1 MEPHVI
7 NLIIYNAL
15 LAPIIFFSILY
26 YIVAMTS
33 LFVRS
38 SSYRFPKIKD
48 EKLPTVTIQIPV
60 YNDPVA
66 VRCIKKCLAFDYP
79 KNKYNILVAD
89 DSNDDITP
97 RILREFAKGKENV
110 KIIRR
115 STREGYKPGALNN
128 ALKHS
133 TGDIIVVFDSD
144 FVPKKDFLRKVV
156 TPFLFDEKLAVV
168 QSRMGFVNYKHN
180 IVSRFAG
187 ALLMIYHHCILPIS
201 NKANTVFFCGTGGA
215 IRKDILLSVGGW
227 NGKSVTEDAD
237 LSVHILERGYKN
249 IYISSLQANG
259 EVPFTLKS
267 FLRQQ
272 MRWAYG
278 ITRVFM
284 DNWKKILFSRS
295 FTIQQRTM
303 ITFITTGY
311 LITPFVVGA
320 AVTGQLGW
328 IITPPKPLL
337 FSDIINFGKTLLFTS
352 GFVALGIIALYR
364 AGRMRDFF
372 RLYFAAFF
380 IGIVLA
386 GANMIAFF
394 KSIFR
399 AKTTWIRTP
408 KMGSNFILEFFR
420 RLFSRNRAKKSD
432 YFK

>member
-7 NLIIYNAL
+7 NLILYNAL
-15 LAPIIFFSILY
+15 LVPIIFFSILY

-38 SSYRFPKIKD
+38 SNYRFQKISK
-48 EKLPTVTIQIPV
+48 EHLPRVTIQIPV

-79 KNKYNILVAD
+79 KDRYHILVAD
-89 DSNDDITP
+89 DSNDGITP
-97 RILREFAKGKENV
+97 RILREFVKGKDNV

-115 STREGYKPGALNN
+115 NNREGFKPGALNN
-128 ALKHS
+128 AVKYS
-133 TGDIIVVFDSD
+133 AGDIIVVFDSD
-144 FVPKKDFLRKVV
+144 FVPKRDFLKKII
-156 TPFLFDEKLAVV
+156 TPFLFDEKIAVV
-168 QSRMGFVNYKHN
+168 QSRMGFINYKHN

-187 ALLMIYHHCILPIS
+187 VLLMIYHYCVLPIS

-215 IRKDILLSVGGW
+215 IRKDVLLSVGGW
-227 NGKSVTEDAD
+227 NGKSITEDAD
-237 LSVHILERGYKN
+237 LSVQILEKGYKN
-249 IYISSLQANG
+249 IYISNLEAAG

-284 DNWKKILFSRS
+284 DNWRKILFSRS
-295 FTIQQRTM
+295 FTIQQKTM

-328 IITPPKPLL
+328 IITPPKPLVL
-337 FSDIINFGKTLLFTS
+337 TDIFNFGKTLLLTS
-352 GFVALGIIALYR
+352 GFVALGIIALHR
-364 AGRMRDFF
+364 AGRIRDFF
-372 RLYFAAFF
+372 RLYLAAFI

-386 GANMIAFF
+386 AANMVAFF
-394 KSIFR
+394 RSITKR
-399 AKTTWIRTP
+399 HTTWIRTP

-420 RLFSRNRAKKSD
+420 RLFSRKE
-432 YFK
+432 